1 MRRTLLRLTL
11 IFKMKLTWCQ
21 TASAQRFSFSLAS
34 RTASTICFGIAR
46 ELLCGREERVG
57 MFQVQARS
65 LNLDTGAY
73 PGDVAGRLNLAA
85 NAVVVNETEVA
96 VLLLPLL

>member
-1 MRRTLLRLTL
+1 
-11 IFKMKLTWCQ
+11 
-21 TASAQRFSFSLAS
+21 
-34 RTASTICFGIAR
+34 
-46 ELLCGREERVG
+46 
-57 MFQVQARS
+57 MFQVQACS

-73 PGDVAGRLNLAA
+73 PRDVAGRFNLAA